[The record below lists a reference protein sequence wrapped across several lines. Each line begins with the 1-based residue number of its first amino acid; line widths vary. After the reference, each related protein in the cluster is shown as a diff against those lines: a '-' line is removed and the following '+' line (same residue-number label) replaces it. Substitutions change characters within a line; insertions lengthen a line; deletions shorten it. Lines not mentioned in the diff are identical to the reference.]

1 LTNGIAVDVTSLI
14 GAEDYLTS
22 QNRRT
27 HPQDPFARQCFVEV
41 IQTLLF
47 IEDVFVA
54 HPVRGDPQPEDFGL
68 QPHLLQELIGTGLL
82 RPLQLD
88 PAQWSLARA
97 AEADAIS
104 DLKDPLGTRSV
115 VQFIDQA
122 LACDSSRPGGEFS
135 LSARLRRWSDF
146 HRREVR
152 VAGHHQARIDTG
164 DGVEEDGFGTWARA
178 AAVVLEGS
186 LEAVAPRGEGSYLM
200 ATLARGPKYRV
211 RAEAALLS
219 YQPHPMRRDF
229 SLTFGLNQRGAES
242 NLVFDVIKAVR
253 GIHESLTEAAGRL
266 EPFRLQVLEL
276 ELPLLG
282 GRLWRASEAGRLD
295 DQEWI
300 KLVVAR
306 IANYRERVA
315 DLRAAI
321 SACVTEEDYV
331 RLARDIEGVRNRL
344 LDGLGLR
351 RTEPSRVEQELINSV
366 ASVTRAVTGVP
377 VVRGLY
383 FGTKDLGGKLSRR
396 FRGKPFEQFLYREFI
411 RAWRIA
417 GR

>member
-1 LTNGIAVDVTSLI
+1 MTNGIAVDVTSLI

-82 RPLQLD
+82 HPLQLD

-97 AEADAIS
+97 SEADAIS

-152 VAGHHQARIDTG
+152 VAGHHQARSTLAMESRRTASAPG
-164 DGVEEDGFGTWARA
+164 PAPLQWCWKVLWRQWHRA
-178 AAVVLEGS
+178 AKG
-186 LEAVAPRGEGSYLM
+186 
-200 ATLARGPKYRV
+200 
-211 RAEAALLS
+211 
-219 YQPHPMRRDF
+219 
-229 SLTFGLNQRGAES
+229 
-242 NLVFDVIKAVR
+242 
-253 GIHESLTEAAGRL
+253 
-266 EPFRLQVLEL
+266 
-276 ELPLLG
+276 
-282 GRLWRASEAGRLD
+282 
-295 DQEWI
+295 
-300 KLVVAR
+300 
-306 IANYRERVA
+306 
-315 DLRAAI
+315 AI
-321 SACVTEEDYV
+321 SW
-331 RLARDIEGVRNRL
+331 RLS
-344 LDGLGLR
+344 LG
-351 RTEPSRVEQELINSV
+351 
-366 ASVTRAVTGVP
+366 A
-377 VVRGLY
+377 
-383 FGTKDLGGKLSRR
+383 
-396 FRGKPFEQFLYREFI
+396 
-411 RAWRIA
+411 
-417 GR
+417 